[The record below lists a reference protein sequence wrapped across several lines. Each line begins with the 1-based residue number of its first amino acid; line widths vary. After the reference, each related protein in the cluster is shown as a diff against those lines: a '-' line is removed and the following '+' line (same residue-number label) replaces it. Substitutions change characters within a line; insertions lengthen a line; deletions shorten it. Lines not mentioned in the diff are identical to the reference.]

1 MSTLTST
8 KTSTNLIRRSVQL
21 SIAAALLV
29 TASVSAQADELSIS
43 RTLSSLEQN
52 ITQASQEMIS
62 NVKQE
67 LMLSLQAQIAEQVF
81 EMNSALEFAS
91 VEQPQ
96 ASIAV
101 SAENK

>member
-8 KTSTNLIRRSVQL
+8 KTLTNFIRRSVQL

-29 TASVSAQADELSIS
+29 TASVSAQADELS
-43 RTLSSLEQN
+43 TANTVAALEQTM
-52 ITQASQEMIS
+52 TQASQEMIA

-67 LMLSLQAQIAEQVF
+67 LMLSLQAQIADQVF
-81 EMNSALEFAS
+81 EMNSALEFTS

-96 ASIAV
+96 TT
-101 SAENK
+101 NHYNLNR

>member
-8 KTSTNLIRRSVQL
+8 NVIRRSVQL

-29 TASVSAQADELSIS
+29 TASVSAQADEISIS
-43 RTLSSLEQN
+43 NTVAALEQN
-52 ITQASQEMIS
+52 ISQASQEMIS

-67 LMLSLQAQIAEQVF
+67 LMLSLQTQIAEQVF
-81 EMNSALEFAS
+81 EINSALEFVS

-96 ASIAV
+96 T
-101 SAENK
+101 SAPVVTENK

>member
-29 TASVSAQADELSIS
+29 TASVSAQADELS
-43 RTLSSLEQN
+43 TANTVAALEQTM
-52 ITQASQEMIS
+52 TQASQEMIA

-67 LMLSLQAQIAEQVF
+67 LMLSLQAQIAEQAF

>member
-1 MSTLTST
+1 MSILTSA
-8 KTSTNLIRRSVQL
+8 NVIRRSVQL

-29 TASVSAQADELSIS
+29 TASVSAQADEISIAN
-43 RTLSSLEQN
+43 TVATLEQ
-52 ITQASQEMIS
+52 TMTRASQEMIS

-101 SAENK
+101 SAENN